1 MKISPS
7 FLALSEEIISLE
19 SSKIGRLME
28 IDRLIVG
35 PLRTNCYILSEGRD
49 CIVIDPG
56 GDHDIIIEHLQ
67 KKNLTPTKILATHG
81 HFDHILS
88 VSAIK
93 LKFDIPFFVSKKD
106 EPIIEGFRKFVKT
119 YFGMDP
125 GDPPVPDKDI
135 NNEDIFRIGS
145 KSLKAIEN
153 PGHTPGS
160 HSFMVD
166 NAMFS
171 GDFVFN
177 GSIGR
182 TDFGGSYSEMSNSIR
197 SLKKLEGDV
206 NIYPGHGE
214 FTTLEDEKNNNP
226 FFKEIF

>member
-7 FLALSEEIISLE
+7 FLAFSEEIISPE
-19 SSKIGRLME
+19 SSKIGSLME

-56 GDHDIIIEHLQ
+56 GDHDIIIGHLI
-67 KKNLTPTKILATHG
+67 KRNLTPSKILATHG

-88 VSAIK
+88 VSEIK
-93 LKFDIPFFVSKKD
+93 LKFDVPFFVSKKD
-106 EPIIEGFRKFVKT
+106 VPIIEGFREFVRT
-119 YFGMDP
+119 YFGTDP
-125 GDPPVPDKDI
+125 GDPPVPEKDI
-135 NNEDIFRIGS
+135 NNGDSFRIGS
-145 KSLKAIEN
+145 KSLRAVEN

-160 HSFMVD
+160 YSFMVD
-166 NAMFS
+166 NTMFS

-197 SLKKLEGDV
+197 SLKKLESNV

-214 FTTLEDEKNNNP
+214 STTLEEEKKNNP
-226 FFKEIF
+226 FFKEIL